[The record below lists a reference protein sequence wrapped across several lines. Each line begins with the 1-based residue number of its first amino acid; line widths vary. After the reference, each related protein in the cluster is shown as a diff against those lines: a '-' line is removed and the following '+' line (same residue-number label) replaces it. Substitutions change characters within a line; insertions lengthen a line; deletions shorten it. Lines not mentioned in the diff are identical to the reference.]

1 MLVNIGSFIV
11 SVCVS
16 VCAFECV
23 CVGLSFTVC
32 NVLDPFRL
40 FIACCLCA

>member
-23 CVGLSFTVC
+23 CGL
-32 NVLDPFRL
+32 VLYSLQCAGPF
-40 FIACCLCA
+40 